1 MRAGRQK
8 GVRYIIVNSLS
19 LVLCSLAVVTAS
31 NSSASALLNLEV
43 PSPIKLESPTIVKR
57 LTSRVPVVSSLL
69 DPPEDTPTIKPQTP
83 SRQESSPQPSENAT
97 SEKKKP
103 TKSSEKQETSP
114 SAQPAAATMPA
125 IQQQG
130 SQFNTLQ
137 PVGAPYFEGN
147 ARLASVTLGPSVKTA
162 AVLEPSEEGW
172 RLFGIAWYW
181 WMTLLAVIA
190 GITLWRERLL
200 TLVLTN
206 RERWGV

>member
-8 GVRYIIVNSLS
+8 RVHYIIVSSLS
-19 LVLCSLAVVTAS
+19 LVLCSLAVAATS
-31 NSSASALLNLEV
+31 GSSASALLNLEV

-69 DPPEDTPTIKPQTP
+69 NPPKDTPTVKPQTP
-83 SRQESSPQPSENAT
+83 PRQESLPQPSENAT

-103 TKSSEKQETSP
+103 TKISEKQEASP
-114 SAQPAAATMPA
+114 STQPAAATMPA
-125 IQQQG
+125 IQRQG

-147 ARLASVTLGPSVKTA
+147 ARLASMTLGPTVKTT
-162 AVLEPSEEGW
+162 AVLEPSKEGW

-190 GITLWRERLL
+190 GIILWRERLH

>member
-1 MRAGRQK
+1 VA
-8 GVRYIIVNSLS
+8 
-19 LVLCSLAVVTAS
+19 AS

-69 DPPEDTPTIKPQTP
+69 DPPEETPTVKPQTP
-83 SRQESSPQPSENAT
+83 PRQGSSPQSSGNAT

-103 TKSSEKQETSP
+103 TKSSEKQEASP
-114 SAQPAAATMPA
+114 GAQPAAAAMPV

-147 ARLASVTLGPSVKTA
+147 ARLASVTLGPTVKSA

-181 WMTLLAVIA
+181 WMTLVAVIVS
-190 GITLWRERLL
+190 IILWRERLL
-200 TLVLTN
+200 AVAGTN
-206 RERWGV
+206 RVRWGILLRPKR